1 MSKEKVLKNLFE
13 QKIKEY
19 KKVKLLGAIVD
30 FLVGLSQY
38 LPEIKKPV
46 KEVPF
51 KEKMIWTLLALIIF
65 FILANISLVGLDTS
79 IRQVQEILFA
89 QTLLA
94 GEMGKL
100 ITAGIGPIVMASIFL
115 QLFMGAQILNFD
127 LGSGEGR
134 AKFQAL
140 QKVLAVILCF
150 VQGFIYVGSGML
162 MPLGGAGILNP
173 MTWFI
178 TLQIAMGSL
187 ILLYL
192 DEIVS
197 KYGIGS
203 GVSLFI
209 AAGVAGGLFWQIFMP
224 PIVNN
229 ANTFLAGGGIL
240 WKVMTL
246 GDLTLLLPILGII
259 IIFLVVVFAEGMHVN
274 IPITMGQSGV
284 GGRYPVKFL
293 YVSNMP
299 VILAMALFM
308 NIKLFALFIQQTKIP
323 ILTEVMG
330 AISWAI
336 SVPYVGGRSL
346 LQGLFDQGITT
357 VTTLAM
363 IQAII
368 FLIVLI
374 VACIVF
380 GWFWVQMGNQST
392 QAVAAQLERSGMQIP
407 GFRRDKRVIE
417 KVLERYIPPITILGS
432 IFVALL
438 SGIGDLVLAG
448 VTSGTGILLTVG
460 IIYRFYEE
468 IAKTQQEAI
477 MKLMGKF

>member
-1 MSKEKVLKNLFE
+1 VR
-13 QKIKEY
+13 
-19 KKVKLLGAIVD
+19 LLGAIID

-38 LPEIKKPV
+38 LPEIKKPE

-51 KEKMIWTLLALIIF
+51 KEKMLWTVFALIVF
-65 FILANISLVGLDTS
+65 FVLANIGLFGLNTMSDS
-79 IRQVQEILFA
+79 VQQIKFA
-89 QTLLA
+89 QTLMA
-94 GEMGKL
+94 SEVGSL

-115 QLFMGAQILNFD
+115 QLFLGAQIIKID
-127 LGSGEGR
+127 IGSQEGR
-134 AKFQAL
+134 AKFQQL
-140 QKVLAVILCF
+140 QKILAVALCF
-150 VQGFIYVGSGML
+150 IEGFIYVGSGL
-162 MPLGGAGILNP
+162 LTPIGGAALTNP
-173 MTWFI
+173 MTWII
-178 TLQIAMGSL
+178 TLQIAFGSL

-192 DEIVS
+192 DELVS

-209 AAGVAGGLFWQIFMP
+209 AAGVAGGLFWQVFLP
-224 PIVNN
+224 PIESVLQPQ
-229 ANTFLAGGGIL
+229 LASGGLL
-240 WKVMTL
+240 WRTIAT
-246 GDLTLLLPILGII
+246 GDMTLLLPLVGVA

-274 IPITMGQSGV
+274 IPITMGYKGT

-308 NIKLFALFIQQTKIP
+308 NIRLWALFVEKVP
-323 ILTEVMG
+323 IMGEVMKG
-330 AISWAI
+330 IAWAVTI
-336 SVPYVGGRSL
+336 PSIGGMSL
-346 LQGLFDQGITT
+346 LHGLIIQGITQ
-357 VTTLAM
+357 TTM
-363 IQAII
+363 IAIAQAGI
-368 FLIVLI
+368 FMLILI

-392 QAVAAQLERSGMQIP
+392 EAVAAQLERAGMQIP

-438 SGIGDLVLAG
+438 AGMGDLVLAG
-448 VTSGTGILLTVG
+448 LTSGTGILLTVG

-468 IAKTQQEAI
+468 IAKTQQETIA
-477 MKLMGKF
+477 KYLGKMA

>member
-1 MSKEKVLKNLFE
+1 VD
-13 QKIKEY
+13 
-19 KKVKLLGAIVD
+19 LLGEIID
-30 FLVGLSQY
+30 SLVRVSQY
-38 LPEIKKPV
+38 LPEIKKPE
-46 KEVPF
+46 KEIQF
-51 KEKMIWTLLALIIF
+51 KQKMMWTLLAVIIF
-65 FILANISLVGLDTS
+65 FVLGNINLIGLDRLS
-79 IRQVQEILFA
+79 QSVQNILFA

-94 GEMGKL
+94 SEAGTL

-115 QLFMGAQILNFD
+115 QLFIGAQLLPLD

-140 QKVLAVILCF
+140 QKLLAVILCF
-150 VQGFIYVGSGML
+150 VEGFIYVGSGL
-162 MPLGGAGILNP
+162 LTPIGGTSIFNP
-173 MTWFI
+173 MTIFV
-178 TLQIAMGSL
+178 TLQIAVGSL

-203 GVSLFI
+203 GISLFI
-209 AAGVAGGLFWQIFMP
+209 AAGVAGGFFWQVFLP
-224 PIVNN
+224 PIDSVLNPAL
-229 ANTFLAGGGIL
+229 ANGGIL
-240 WKVMTL
+240 WRTITT
-246 GDLTLLLPILGII
+246 GQIELLLPVLGAI

-274 IPITMGQSGV
+274 IPITMGHRGT

-308 NIKLFALFIQQTKIP
+308 NIRLWALFVEKVP
-323 ILTEVMG
+323 IIGEIMKAV
-330 AISWAI
+330 SWAVQI
-336 SVPYVGGRSL
+336 PNVGGMSL
-346 LQGLFDQGITT
+346 LQGLIVQGINEATML
-357 VTTLAM
+357 VIL
-363 IQAII
+363 QAIL
-368 FLIVLI
+368 FLIILTL
-374 VACIVF
+374 ACIVF
-380 GWFWVQMGNQST
+380 GWFWVQLGNQST
-392 QAVAAQLERSGMQIP
+392 EAVAAQLERAGMQIP

-438 SGIGDLVLAG
+438 AGGGDLVLAG

-468 IAKTQQEAI
+468 IARSQQELLV
-477 MKLMGKF
+477 KYLGKIA

>member
-1 MSKEKVLKNLFE
+1 MGL
-13 QKIKEY
+13 
-19 KKVKLLGAIVD
+19 IVD
-30 FLVGLSQY
+30 TLIGFSQY
-38 LPEIKKPV
+38 LPEIKKPT

-51 KEKMIWTLLALIIF
+51 KQKMLWTLLALVIF
-65 FILANISLVGLDTS
+65 FIMANISLVGLDTG

-115 QLFMGAQILNFD
+115 QLFMGAQLLNFD
-127 LGSGEGR
+127 LGSPEGR
-134 AKFQAL
+134 SKFQAL
-140 QKVLAVILCF
+140 QKILAVVLCF
-150 VQGFIYVGSGML
+150 IQGYIYVGSGML
-162 MPLGGAGILNP
+162 MPIGGASIFNP

-178 TLQIAMGSL
+178 TLQIAAGSL
-187 ILLYL
+187 VLLYL

-209 AAGVAGGLFWQIFMP
+209 AAGVAGGLFWQVFMP
-224 PIVNN
+224 PIVNS

-240 WKVMTL
+240 WKVFTL
-246 GDLTLLLPILGII
+246 GDPTLLLPIIGVI
-259 IIFLVVVFAEGMHVN
+259 IIFFVVVFAEGMHVN
-274 IPITMGQSGV
+274 IPITMGQSGM

-308 NIKLFALFIQQTKIP
+308 NIRLFALFIEQAKVP
-323 ILTEVMG
+323 ILTEIMK

-336 SVPYVGGRSL
+336 TIPYIGGRSL
-346 LQGLFDQGITT
+346 LQGLLDQGLNSITMM
-357 VTTLAM
+357 A
-363 IQAII
+363 IAQAFV
-368 FLIVLI
+368 FLFVLVI
-374 VACIVF
+374 ACIVF

-407 GFRRDKRVIE
+407 GFRRDRRVIE

-438 SGIGDLVLAG
+438 AGSGDLVLAG

-460 IIYRFYEE
+460 IVYRFYEE
-468 IAKTQQEAI
+468 IAKTQTEALA
-477 MKLMGKF
+477 KLMGKMA